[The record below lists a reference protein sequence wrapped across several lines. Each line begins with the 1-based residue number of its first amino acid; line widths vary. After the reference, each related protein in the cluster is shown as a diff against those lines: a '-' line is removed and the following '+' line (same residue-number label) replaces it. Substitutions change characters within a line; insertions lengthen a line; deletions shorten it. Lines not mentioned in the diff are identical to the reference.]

1 MTNKDILDIAMRQS
15 AADFCCSPED
25 FLKEENVIV
34 RHKLTSAA
42 KRYYSSP
49 LPLMFISYGNNVVA
63 AAEEKYLPLAEE
75 YLASDS
81 FYHLF
86 ETPAMN
92 MLTKRVAPDGL
103 RICYMAEYYL
113 PKVELI
119 HDLDCPFRLK
129 TLTQKDFAGLYLPE
143 WSNALCAERRE
154 LDVMAVGAYDGERLI
169 GLAGCSADADM
180 MLQIGVDVL
189 PKYRRMGVASAV
201 TSRLAML
208 IFECGKVPFYCSA
221 WSNIRSVRN
230 AVKCGFIPAWVE
242 LTVKPE

>member
-75 YLASDS
+75 YLASDR

-92 MLTKRVAPDGL
+92 MLTKR
-103 RICYMAEYYL
+103 
-113 PKVELI
+113 
-119 HDLDCPFRLK
+119 FRLK

-189 PKYRRMGVASAV
+189 PEYRRLGVASAV

-208 IFECGKVPFYCSA
+208 ILGQGKVPFYCSA